1 MYIYIYIY
9 IYILKDTSHHKP
21 RLTQTCTRTHTDL
34 PADNVWMTQ
43 YTDDHP
49 DIVTRV

>member
-1 MYIYIYIY
+1 MR
-9 IYILKDTSHHKP
+9 DG
-21 RLTQTCTRTHTDL
+21 L
-34 PADNVWMTQ
+34 PGVVLLVVSFPTNRVNGSLDFNVWMTQ